1 MVEKNKQRWDE
12 RFEVHVRAFFAKIKL
27 PKWLQR
33 IRASLSQQVKMTI
46 LMVVGFT
53 MVFSL
58 IGTFTIGQFRN
69 VMYGTA
75 EGRVARAFDS
85 HASRYDEPTIQSA
98 QITDYVETF
107 KDALNIKRENKV
119 YLKSY
124 RGSWY
129 FFNRQGDQL
138 AFVDVTTEHEIVE
151 SFQNRLVWIFALS
164 EIALLLMAVAL
175 TRANMRPIMRAW
187 SQQRTFVADAA
198 HEFKTPM
205 TVIQNNLERMLERPN
220 DTVMDQVENVANAL
234 TEVRHLN
241 NLTGDLLTLS
251 QADADVPLFAF
262 ADMDLAKVAR
272 EVGDIFEFTAEEKGQ
287 TLRVG
292 VPETLPIVGDAQ
304 RLRQLLVILTDNAQK
319 YAGEGADVTIS
330 ATQTNSSIK
339 LQVSDTGKGVPDA
352 DKQRLFDRFYR
363 VDKARSRS
371 TGGHGLGLAIAKW
384 VVQGHRGTIEVLDN
398 QPHGTIFSMTLPKNQ
413 KIK

>member
-1 MVEKNKQRWDE
+1 
-12 RFEVHVRAFFAKIKL
+12 
-27 PKWLQR
+27 
-33 IRASLSQQVKMTI
+33 
-46 LMVVGFT
+46 
-53 MVFSL
+53 
-58 IGTFTIGQFRN
+58 
-69 VMYGTA
+69 MYGTA

-85 HASRYDEPTIQSA
+85 HASRYAEPTIQSA
-98 QITDYVETF
+98 NITDYVETF

-287 TLRVG
+287 TLRVD

>member
-1 MVEKNKQRWDE
+1 
-12 RFEVHVRAFFAKIKL
+12 
-27 PKWLQR
+27 
-33 IRASLSQQVKMTI
+33 
-46 LMVVGFT
+46 
-53 MVFSL
+53 
-58 IGTFTIGQFRN
+58 
-69 VMYGTA
+69 
-75 EGRVARAFDS
+75 
-85 HASRYDEPTIQSA
+85 
-98 QITDYVETF
+98 
-107 KDALNIKRENKV
+107 
-119 YLKSY
+119 
-124 RGSWY
+124 
-129 FFNRQGDQL
+129 
-138 AFVDVTTEHEIVE
+138 
-151 SFQNRLVWIFALS
+151 
-164 EIALLLMAVAL
+164 MAVAL

-287 TLRVG
+287 TLRVD

>member
-12 RFEVHVRAFFAKIKL
+12 RFEAHVRAFFAKIKL

-98 QITDYVETF
+98 QITDYAETF

-138 AFVDVTTEHEIVE
+138 AFVDVTTEHEIVD

-287 TLRVG
+287 TLRVD

>member
-12 RFEVHVRAFFAKIKL
+12 RFEAHVRAFFAKIKL

-53 MVFSL
+53 IVFSL

-287 TLRVG
+287 TLRVD

>member
-12 RFEVHVRAFFAKIKL
+12 RFEAHVRAFFAKIKL

-98 QITDYVETF
+98 QITDYVEMF

-287 TLRVG
+287 TLRVD

>member
-1 MVEKNKQRWDE
+1 M
-12 RFEVHVRAFFAKIKL
+12 
-27 PKWLQR
+27 
-33 IRASLSQQVKMTI
+33 
-46 LMVVGFT
+46 
-53 MVFSL
+53 
-58 IGTFTIGQFRN
+58 IG
-69 VMYGTA
+69 
-75 EGRVARAFDS
+75 
-85 HASRYDEPTIQSA
+85 
-98 QITDYVETF
+98 
-107 KDALNIKRENKV
+107 
-119 YLKSY
+119 
-124 RGSWY
+124 
-129 FFNRQGDQL
+129 
-138 AFVDVTTEHEIVE
+138 
-151 SFQNRLVWIFALS
+151 
-164 EIALLLMAVAL
+164 
-175 TRANMRPIMRAW
+175 
-187 SQQRTFVADAA
+187 
-198 HEFKTPM
+198 
-205 TVIQNNLERMLERPN
+205 RMLERPN

-287 TLRVG
+287 TLRVD
-292 VPETLPIVGDAQ
+292 VPETLLIVGDAQ

>member
-1 MVEKNKQRWDE
+1 M
-12 RFEVHVRAFFAKIKL
+12 KL

-138 AFVDVTTEHEIVE
+138 AFVDVTTEHEIVD

-287 TLRVG
+287 TLRVD

>member
-12 RFEVHVRAFFAKIKL
+12 RFEAHVRAFFAKIKL

-138 AFVDVTTEHEIVE
+138 AFVDVTREHEIVD

-287 TLRVG
+287 TLRVD

>member
-1 MVEKNKQRWDE
+1 MVPTEKQSKIAVILE
-12 RFEVHVRAFFAKIKL
+12 KIRAFFAKIKL

-33 IRASLSQQVKMTI
+33 IRASLPQQVKMTI

-58 IGTFTIGQFRN
+58 IGTFTISQFRV
-69 VMYGTA
+69 VMYGNA
-75 EGRVARAFDS
+75 QERVEKAFD
-85 HASRYDEPTIQSA
+85 PQSGFDRPLQTA
-98 QITDYVETF
+98 QVTDYVQTF
-107 KDALNIKRENKV
+107 QDALALKEGKV

-129 FFNRQGDQL
+129 FFYRHGDQM
-138 AFVDVTTEHEIVE
+138 AFVDVTTEHEMVDA
-151 SFQNRLVWIFALS
+151 FQNRLVWIFALS
-164 EIALLLMAVAL
+164 EIALLLMAIAL
-175 TRANMRPIMRAW
+175 TRANMRPIMRSW

-262 ADMDLAKVAR
+262 ADVDLAAIAR
-272 EVGDIFEFTAEEKGQ
+272 EVGDIYEFNAEEKGQ
-287 TLRVG
+287 TLSVD
-292 VPETLPIVGDAQ
+292 VPETLPMVGDAQ

-319 YAGEGADVTIS
+319 YAGEGANVAIS
-330 ATQTNSSIK
+330 ASAAGNNIK

-352 DKQRLFDRFYR
+352 DKQHLFDRFYR

-384 VVQGHRGTIEVLDN
+384 VVQGHRGSIEVLDN
-398 QPHGTIFSMTLPKNQ
+398 QPHGTVFSMTMPKNQ
-413 KIK
+413 KLK

>member
-12 RFEVHVRAFFAKIKL
+12 RFEAHVRAFFAKIKL

-138 AFVDVTTEHEIVE
+138 AFVDVTTEHEIVD

-287 TLRVG
+287 TLRVD

-304 RLRQLLVILTDNAQK
+304 RLGQLLVILTDNAQK

>member
-12 RFEVHVRAFFAKIKL
+12 RFEAHVRAFFAKIKL

-98 QITDYVETF
+98 QITDYVDTF

-138 AFVDVTTEHEIVE
+138 AFVDVTTEHEIVD

-287 TLRVG
+287 TLRVD

-384 VVQGHRGTIEVLDN
+384 VVQGHRSTIEVLDN

>member
-12 RFEVHVRAFFAKIKL
+12 RFEAHVRAFFAKIKL

-85 HASRYDEPTIQSA
+85 HASRYDESTIQSA

-138 AFVDVTTEHEIVE
+138 AFVDVTTEHEIVD

-287 TLRVG
+287 TLRVD

>member
-46 LMVVGFT
+46 LMIVGFT

-85 HASRYDEPTIQSA
+85 HASRYDEPTIQSV

-287 TLRVG
+287 TLRVD

>member
-1 MVEKNKQRWDE
+1 MVEKNKQRWDK
-12 RFEVHVRAFFAKIKL
+12 RFEAHVRAFFAKIKL

-138 AFVDVTTEHEIVE
+138 AFVDVTTEHEIVD

-287 TLRVG
+287 TLRVD

-384 VVQGHRGTIEVLDN
+384 VVQGHRSTIEVLDN

>member
-12 RFEVHVRAFFAKIKL
+12 RFEAHVRAFFAKIKL

-138 AFVDVTTEHEIVE
+138 AFVDVTTEHEIVD

-175 TRANMRPIMRAW
+175 TRANMRPIMRAC

-287 TLRVG
+287 TLRVD

>member
-12 RFEVHVRAFFAKIKL
+12 RFEAHVRAFFAKIKL

-75 EGRVARAFDS
+75 EGRVVRAFDS

-287 TLRVG
+287 TLRVD

>member
-12 RFEVHVRAFFAKIKL
+12 RFEAHVRAFFAKIKL

-58 IGTFTIGQFRN
+58 IGMFTIGQFRN

-287 TLRVG
+287 TLRVD

>member
-12 RFEVHVRAFFAKIKL
+12 RFEAHVRAFFAKIKL

-287 TLRVG
+287 TLRVD

-352 DKQRLFDRFYR
+352 DKQCLFDRFYR

>member
-12 RFEVHVRAFFAKIKL
+12 RFEAHVRAFFAKIKL

-58 IGTFTIGQFRN
+58 IGQFRN

-287 TLRVG
+287 TLRVD

-304 RLRQLLVILTDNAQK
+304 RLHQLLVILTDNAQK

>member
-12 RFEVHVRAFFAKIKL
+12 RFEAHVRAFFAKIKL

-287 TLRVG
+287 TLRVD

-384 VVQGHRGTIEVLDN
+384 VVQGHRGSIEVLDN

>member
-12 RFEVHVRAFFAKIKL
+12 RFEAHVRAFFAKIKL

-205 TVIQNNLERMLERPN
+205 TVIQNNLERMLERPS

-287 TLRVG
+287 TLRVD

>member
-12 RFEVHVRAFFAKIKL
+12 RFEAHVRAFFAKIKL

-138 AFVDVTTEHEIVE
+138 AFVDVTTEHEIVD

-175 TRANMRPIMRAW
+175 THANMRPIMRAW

-287 TLRVG
+287 TLRVD

>member
-1 MVEKNKQRWDE
+1 M
-12 RFEVHVRAFFAKIKL
+12 KL

-98 QITDYVETF
+98 QITDYVDTF

-138 AFVDVTTEHEIVE
+138 AFVDVTTEHEIVN

-287 TLRVG
+287 TLRVD

>member
-12 RFEVHVRAFFAKIKL
+12 RFEAHVRAFFAKIKL

-287 TLRVG
+287 TLRVD

-319 YAGEGADVTIS
+319 YAGEGADVMIS

>member
-1 MVEKNKQRWDE
+1 MVENNKLRWDE
-12 RFEVHVRAFFAKIKL
+12 RLEIRVRAFFAKIKL

-75 EGRVARAFDS
+75 ERRVAQAFDS
-85 HASRYDEPTIQSA
+85 RSNQYDQPTMQNS
-98 QITDYVETF
+98 QITDYVDTF
-107 KDALNIKRENKV
+107 KDSLNIKHENKV

-151 SFQNRLVWIFALS
+151 QFQNRLVWIFALS

-287 TLRVG
+287 TLRVD

-330 ATQTNSSIK
+330 ATQTNNNIK

>member
-12 RFEVHVRAFFAKIKL
+12 RFEAHVRAFFAKIKL

-138 AFVDVTTEHEIVE
+138 AFVDVTTEHEIVD

-175 TRANMRPIMRAW
+175 TRANMLPIMRAW

-287 TLRVG
+287 TLRVD

>member
-12 RFEVHVRAFFAKIKL
+12 RFEAHVRAFFAKIKL

-98 QITDYVETF
+98 QITDYVDTF

-138 AFVDVTTEHEIVE
+138 AFVDVTTEHEIVD

-287 TLRVG
+287 TLRVD

-339 LQVSDTGKGVPDA
+339 LQLSDTGKGVPDA

>member
-12 RFEVHVRAFFAKIKL
+12 RFEAHVRAFFAKIKL

-138 AFVDVTTEHEIVE
+138 AFVDVTTEHEIVD

-287 TLRVG
+287 TLRVD

-339 LQVSDTGKGVPDA
+339 LQVSDTGKGVPDD

>member
-12 RFEVHVRAFFAKIKL
+12 RFEAHVRAFFAKIKL

-75 EGRVARAFDS
+75 EARVARAFDS
-85 HASRYDEPTIQSA
+85 HASRYDEPTIPSA
-98 QITDYVETF
+98 QITDYVDTF

-138 AFVDVTTEHEIVE
+138 AFVDVTTEHDIVD

-287 TLRVG
+287 TLRVD

>member
-12 RFEVHVRAFFAKIKL
+12 RFEAHIRAFFAKIKL

-98 QITDYVETF
+98 QITDYVDTF

-138 AFVDVTTEHEIVE
+138 AFVDVTTEHEIVD

-287 TLRVG
+287 TLRVD

-319 YAGEGADVTIS
+319 YAGEGADVKIS

>member
-12 RFEVHVRAFFAKIKL
+12 RFEAHVRAFFAKIKL

-107 KDALNIKRENKV
+107 KDSLNIKRENKV

-124 RGSWY
+124 SGSWY

-138 AFVDVTTEHEIVE
+138 AFVDVTTEHEIVD

-287 TLRVG
+287 TLRVD

>member
-12 RFEVHVRAFFAKIKL
+12 RFEAHVRAFFAKIKL

-107 KDALNIKRENKV
+107 KDALDIKRENKV

-138 AFVDVTTEHEIVE
+138 AFVDVTTEHEIVD

-234 TEVRHLN
+234 TEVRHLI

-287 TLRVG
+287 TLRVD

>member
-12 RFEVHVRAFFAKIKL
+12 RFEAHVRAFFAKIKL

-287 TLRVG
+287 TLRVD

-304 RLRQLLVILTDNAQK
+304 RLRQLLVILTDNTQK

>member
-12 RFEVHVRAFFAKIKL
+12 RFEAHVRAFFAKIKL

-262 ADMDLAKVAR
+262 DDMDLAKVAR

-287 TLRVG
+287 TLRVD

>member
-12 RFEVHVRAFFAKIKL
+12 RFEAHVRAFFAKIKL

-58 IGTFTIGQFRN
+58 IGTFTISQFRN

-287 TLRVG
+287 TLRVD

>member
-12 RFEVHVRAFFAKIKL
+12 RFEAHVRAFFAKIKL

-138 AFVDVTTEHEIVE
+138 AFVDVTTEHEIVD

-220 DTVMDQVENVANAL
+220 DTVMDQVENVANVL

-287 TLRVG
+287 TLRVD

>member
-12 RFEVHVRAFFAKIKL
+12 RFEAHVRAFFAKIKL

-138 AFVDVTTEHEIVE
+138 AFVDVTTEHEIVD

-287 TLRVG
+287 TLRVD

-304 RLRQLLVILTDNAQK
+304 RLRQLLVILTGNAQK

-339 LQVSDTGKGVPDA
+339 LQVSDTGKGVPDD

>member
-12 RFEVHVRAFFAKIKL
+12 RFEAHVRAFFAKIKL

-119 YLKSY
+119 YLKLY

-287 TLRVG
+287 TLRVD